1 MMHMKSKLIYTF
13 LAVMLLGACSE
24 DILDV
29 KNENSYD
36 GNTFFTNSTTAT
48 EASTAMYT
56 PLLFQ
61 GMFEREFYFIFD
73 LLGYD
78 AFKNFPLQGSLL
90 EIAAYTHNPN
100 TGEMNYFFNS
110 CYKMIFRT
118 NFVINMCENW
128 QTTNDAD
135 AALKTRIEGEA
146 KFLKS
151 LGYFWLVTCFGDVP
165 LRKSLEDHYV
175 LQMERTPKAEIW
187 ADIEANL
194 SDAITKLPLAQN
206 YAASDYGRASRG
218 AAVALLG
225 KAYLYQGKYT
235 EAITQLSKLTS
246 APYDYD
252 LAESLDDMFI
262 HDLKTKE
269 TIFAVMHGE
278 WQGWGVGNAYG
289 MFGGQESWGNKMTHT
304 GRAME
309 YGFND
314 WWNVLLSP
322 TLVDAFTYQNE
333 SGTPYTDPR
342 AKFTFYDNLGTKG
355 GDTQYCDEC
364 PGGIES
370 YAAAVGTA
378 GPIFSWRKYELY
390 ELRHNYGQPDSYIN
404 SQVIRFADVLLML
417 AESYIETN
425 QVSNALP
432 LINRVRKRS
441 GAFEYTTLGSQDNAR
456 VILRRERRLELAGEQ
471 SRFFDL
477 VRWGNLVPTINAEK
491 QIVEATQP
499 VKDYHI
505 LLPIPQSERDANP
518 LLNAQ
523 VKNNWN

>member
-1 MMHMKSKLIYTF
+1 MKRKIFYSLIIAIF
-13 LAVMLLGACSE
+13 LSACSE
-24 DILDV
+24 SILDV

-36 GNTFFTNSTTAT
+36 GNSFFTNATTAK
-48 EASTAMYT
+48 EASTAMYS

-128 QTTNDAD
+128 ETTSDAD

-146 KFLKS
+146 RFLKS
-151 LGYFWLVTCFGDVP
+151 LGYFWLVNCFGDVP
-165 LRKSLEDHYV
+165 LRKTLDDHYV

-194 SDAITKLPLAQN
+194 ADAITKLPLAQD
-206 YAASDYGRASRG
+206 YASSDYGRAARG

-225 KAYLYQGKYT
+225 KVYLYQGKYGQAVT
-235 EAITQLSKLTS
+235 EFTKLLS
-246 APYDYD
+246 APYNYA
-252 LAESLDDMFI
+252 LASSLDDMFI
-262 HDLKTKE
+262 HDLKTSE

-289 MFGGQESWGNKMTHT
+289 MFGGQEGWGAKFTHN

-314 WWNVLLSP
+314 WWNVLLAP
-322 TLVDAFTYQNE
+322 TLVNAFTYNNE

-342 AKFTFYDNLGTKG
+342 ASLTFYDNLGTKG

-370 YAAAVGTA
+370 YSAAVGVA

-417 AESYIETN
+417 AESYIENN
-425 QVSNALP
+425 QVSLALP
-432 LINRVRKRS
+432 LINQVRTRS
-441 GAFEYTTLGSQDNAR
+441 GAFSYTTLGTQAEAR

-471 SRFFDL
+471 SRYFDL
-477 VRWGNLVPTINAEK
+477 VRWGILIQTVNAEK
-491 QIVEATQP
+491 QIVESIQP
-499 VKDYHI
+499 VKDYHV

-523 VKNNWN
+523 VSNNWN

>member
-1 MMHMKSKLIYTF
+1 MKRKIFYSFIAALF
-13 LAVMLLGACSE
+13 LSACSE
-24 DILDV
+24 SLLDV
-29 KNENSYD
+29 KNENNYD
-36 GNTFFTNSTTAT
+36 GNSFFTNATTAK
-48 EASTAMYT
+48 EASTAMYS

-128 QTTNDAD
+128 ETTSDAD

-146 KFLKS
+146 RFLKA
-151 LGYFWLVTCFGDVP
+151 LGYFWLVNCFGDVP
-165 LRKSLEDHYV
+165 LRKTLEDHYV
-175 LQMERTPKAEIW
+175 LQMERTPKAEVW

-194 SDAITKLPLAQN
+194 SDAITNLPLDKD
-206 YAASDYGRASRG
+206 YASSDYGRASRG

-225 KAYLYQGKYT
+225 KAYLYQGKFT
-235 EAITQLSKLTS
+235 QAIGEFTKLQS
-246 APYDYD
+246 APYEYE
-252 LAESLDDMFI
+252 LASSLDDMFI

-289 MFGGQESWGNKMTHT
+289 MFGGQEGWGAKFTHN

-322 TLVDAFTYQNE
+322 NLVDAFTYTNE
-333 SGTPYTDPR
+333 SGNPYTDPR
-342 AKFTFYDNLGTKG
+342 AALTFYDNLGTKG

-370 YAAAVGTA
+370 YATAVGVA

-404 SQVIRFADVLLML
+404 SQVIRYADVLLML
-417 AESYIETN
+417 AESYIEN
-425 QVSNALP
+425 NEVAQALP
-432 LINRVRKRS
+432 LINEVRNRS
-441 GAFEYTTLGSQDNAR
+441 GAFEYTTLGTQTEAR
-456 VILRRERRLELAGEQ
+456 EILRRERRLELAGEQ

-477 VRWGNLVPTINAEK
+477 VRWGILVQTLNAEK
-491 QIVEATQP
+491 QIVESIQP
-499 VKDYHI
+499 VKDYHV
-505 LLPIPQSERDANP
+505 LLPIPQAERDANP
-518 LLNAQ
+518 LLDAQ
-523 VKNNWN
+523 VSNNWN

>member
-1 MMHMKSKLIYTF
+1 MKRKIFYSLIGALF
-13 LAVMLLGACSE
+13 LSACS
-24 DILDV
+24 DSLLDV
-29 KNENSYD
+29 ENENNYD
-36 GNTFFTNSTTAT
+36 GNSFFTNATTAK
-48 EASTAMYT
+48 EASTAMYS

-90 EIAAYTHNPN
+90 EISAYTHNPN

-110 CYKMIFRT
+110 CYKLIFRT
-118 NFVINMCENW
+118 NFVIDMCEKW
-128 QTTNDAD
+128 ETTSDAD

-146 KFLKS
+146 RFLKA
-151 LGYFWLVTCFGDVP
+151 LGYFWLVNCFGDVP
-165 LRKSLEDHYV
+165 LRKTLEDHYV
-175 LQMERTPKAEIW
+175 LQMERTPKADVW

-194 SDAITKLPLAQN
+194 SDAIIKLPLAKD
-206 YAASDYGRASRG
+206 YASSDYGRATRG

-225 KAYLYQGKYT
+225 KAYLYQKKYT
-235 EAITQLSKLTS
+235 QAIGEFTKLQS
-246 APYDYD
+246 APYEYE
-252 LAESLDDMFI
+252 LASSLDDMFI
-262 HDLKTKE
+262 NDLKTKE

-289 MFGGQESWGNKMTHT
+289 MFGGQEGWGAKFTHN

-322 TLVDAFTYQNE
+322 TLVNAFTYTNE
-333 SGTPYTDPR
+333 SGITYTDPR
-342 AKFTFYDNLGTKG
+342 AALTFYDNLGTKG

-364 PGGIES
+364 PDGIES
-370 YAAAVGTA
+370 YAAKVGVA

-390 ELRHNYGQPDSYIN
+390 ESRHNYGQPDSYIN
-404 SQVIRFADVLLML
+404 SQVIRYADVLLML
-417 AESYIETN
+417 AESYIENNEVTK
-425 QVSNALP
+425 ALP
-432 LINRVRKRS
+432 LINLVRKRS
-441 GAFEYTTLGSQDNAR
+441 GAFEYTTLGTQTEAR

-477 VRWGNLVPTINAEK
+477 VRWGILVQTLNAEK
-491 QIVEATQP
+491 QIVESVQP
-499 VKDYHI
+499 VKDYHV
-505 LLPIPQSERDANP
+505 LLPIPQAERDANP
-518 LLNAQ
+518 LLDAQ
-523 VKNNWN
+523 VNNNWN